1 MSSTAHPPSQ
11 RFPNE
16 VLSLIFED
24 VSSTE
29 TLWALCRTSRTLF
42 VIAQPM
48 LYRCVRL
55 DGRRMSTVRNWSRT
69 VSKYEYLAKC
79 VQSLSLTLPEL
90 ALLDPRDVPKIFTT
104 LRKCVNL
111 EEFEITSS
119 STTPCLLPDV
129 PFPRLTKLRTPHFR
143 LDNDLHQFLRSHPTI
158 RMLELLKRTLDPVP
172 DDWLTFFNSSPTE
185 LLPELTAFSGSRLT
199 LPLNHGLQRIAVDPV
214 LDDVGFLHGY
224 AATLTTL
231 NLVVPRLDASQAS
244 SLAYSAFHSLP
255 ALIHFAIVET
265 KARLL
270 TEELAVDLPPSSF
283 IGAFT
288 SLETFTLMSRTIDFL
303 LPGRR
308 ERYAC
313 DTEEGMHDLALGTLN
328 VSATLNRVVIGYQVS
343 LNKERTCTATRGA
356 ASTRLEK
363 GMDFEAV
370 SMFWV

>member
-1 MSSTAHPPSQ
+1 MSSTAHPPTQ

-16 VLSLIFED
+16 VLSLICED

-29 TLWALCRTSRTLF
+29 TFWALCRTSRTLF

-90 ALLDPRDVPKIFTT
+90 ALLDPRDVQKVFTT

-111 EEFEITSS
+111 EEIEVWSS
-119 STTPCLLPDV
+119 SPTPCLLPDA

-158 RMLELLKRTLDPVP
+158 RMLELLPRTSDLIPEV
-172 DDWLTFFNSSPTE
+172 WMTFFNSRPTE
-185 LLPELTAFSGSRLT
+185 LLPGLVAFSGSEDT
-199 LPLNHGLQRIAVDPV
+199 LPLNHGLQRIAFEPV
-214 LDDVGFLHGY
+214 SNNVVLLHGY

-231 NLVVPRLDASQAS
+231 NIVLPRLDASQVPSSFAS
-244 SLAYSAFHSLP
+244 SAATHLP
-255 ALIHFAIVET
+255 ALVHFAIVERQI
-265 KARLL
+265 RLPSD
-270 TEELAVDLPPSSF
+270 AVTVDQPPS
-283 IGAFT
+283 AFVAPFS
-288 SLETFTLMSRTIDFL
+288 SLETFTLMSRTIDFFP
-303 LPGRR
+303 PGFAL
-308 ERYAC
+308 YAC
-313 DTEEGMHDLALGTLN
+313 DTEEGISDLALGTLN
-328 VSATLNRVVIGYQVS
+328 ASATLNRVVIGYQVS
-343 LNKERTCTATRGA
+343 PNKEWTCTATRGA